1 MESLEVVVALLEFRH
16 RVCVALIPGD
26 SSPGPREP
34 TGQRFDTERYAAELS
49 PRCGLRTDARIRQHS
64 IVGAVRVEIRLL
76 GRFDVIV
83 EGRPVEPS
91 GFGRRDAARL
101 VKFLALADGHRRHR
115 EQVIDAL
122 WPDVP
127 LESVANR
134 LHKAAHFVRKA
145 TGAPDSIVLSA
156 DTVALFPGADPDVD
170 AVTFERLAAQGLAG
184 GDADAV
190 ERALAVYSG
199 ELLPFDPYEDWA
211 FHHRQRLQLRH
222 RELLRRG
229 GRFDQLIALDPTDE
243 DGHVGVMRGML
254 REGDPTG
261 VLRQFEL
268 LTKILDDEL
277 GIGPSVEACS
287 LHDLALGPVQGPDTD
302 GAPTVVSPRSAPLAT
317 QHVHFCTT
325 TDGLRLAYAS
335 SGTGPPL
342 VKASNWLTH
351 LDYDWDSPVWR
362 HWWQA
367 LSRRHTLV
375 RDDERGCGLSD
386 WDVDSDSYSL
396 EAWVRDLETVV
407 DTLGLERFPL
417 LGISQGGPIAI
428 TYAPRHPERVSHVV
442 VYGTCPRATW
452 AKATDEQRRELT
464 ALGEL
469 IKVSWGTD
477 QPGFQQV
484 YDARFLPDGPIET
497 WRAFDEMQRRST
509 SPRNA
514 YRLWRAF
521 GALDCAEAARR
532 LDVPTLILH
541 ATDDRV
547 WSFDEAEELN
557 AMVPGSRLVA
567 LPGSNHILRADE
579 PAFAAFVEAVEQFVG
594 G

>member
-1 MESLEVVVALLEFRH
+1 M
-16 RVCVALIPGD
+16 
-26 SSPGPREP
+26 
-34 TGQRFDTERYAAELS
+34 
-49 PRCGLRTDARIRQHS
+49 
-64 IVGAVRVEIRLL
+64 RVELRLL
-76 GRFDVIV
+76 GRFEVIV
-83 EGRPVEPS
+83 DGRPAQPS
-91 GFGRRDAARL
+91 SFGRRDAARL

-122 WPDVP
+122 WPEAP
-127 LESVANR
+127 LASVANR

-145 TGAPDSIVLSA
+145 TGERESIVLNA
-156 DTVALFPGADPDVD
+156 DTVALFPGVALDID
-170 AVTFERLAAQGLAG
+170 AVTFERLATEGLAG
-184 GDADAV
+184 QDDDAV

-211 FHHRQRLQLRH
+211 FHHRQRLRLRH

-243 DGHVGVMRGML
+243 DGHVGVMQGML
-254 REGDPTG
+254 QTGDRTG
-261 VLRQFEL
+261 VLHQFEL
-268 LTKILDDEL
+268 LTKFLDDEL
-277 GIGPSVEACS
+277 GIGPSLEAIS
-287 LHDLALGPVQGPDTD
+287 LRDLALGPLP
-302 GAPTVVSPRSAPLAT
+302 APYSDNPPALASPRSAPLAT
-317 QHVHFCTT
+317 QRVHFCTT
-325 TDGLRLAYAS
+325 TDGVRLAYAT
-335 SGTGPPL
+335 SGNGSPL

-375 RDDERGCGLSD
+375 RYDERGCGLSD

-407 DTLGLERFPL
+407 DALGLERFPL

-442 VYGTCPRATW
+442 VYGTCARATW
-452 AKATDEQRRELT
+452 AKATDEQRRELA
-464 ALGEL
+464 ALGDL
-469 IKVSWGTD
+469 IKVSWGSD
-477 QPGFQQV
+477 QPGFRQV
-484 YDARFLPDGPIET
+484 YDARFLPNGPLET

-509 SPRNA
+509 SPGNA

-521 GALDCAEAARR
+521 GALDCAEAARQV
-532 LDVPTLILH
+532 DVPTLILH
-541 ATDDRV
+541 ATDDKV

-567 LPGSNHILRADE
+567 LPGSNHILQADE
-579 PAFAAFVEAVEQFVG
+579 PAFAVFTEAVEQFVAS
-594 G
+594 

>member
-1 MESLEVVVALLEFRH
+1 
-16 RVCVALIPGD
+16 
-26 SSPGPREP
+26 
-34 TGQRFDTERYAAELS
+34 
-49 PRCGLRTDARIRQHS
+49 
-64 IVGAVRVEIRLL
+64 VRVEIGLL

-83 EGRPVEPS
+83 DGRAVKPTS
-91 GFGRRDAARL
+91 LGRRDSARL

-122 WPDVP
+122 WPKVP

-134 LHKAAHFVRKA
+134 LHKATHFVRKA
-145 TGAPDSIVLSA
+145 TSVPDSIVLSA
-156 DTVALFPGADPDVD
+156 DTVALFPGADLDVD
-170 AVTFERLAAQGLAG
+170 ALIFEQLAAEGLAG
-184 GDADAV
+184 DDLDAI

-199 ELLPFDPYEDWA
+199 ELLPFDPYENWA

-229 GRFDQLIALDPTDE
+229 GRFDQLVALDPTDE

-254 REGDPTG
+254 RAGDRTG
-261 VLRQFEL
+261 VLRQFKL
-268 LTKILDDEL
+268 LTKILDEGL

-287 LHDLALGPVQGPDTD
+287 LRDLALGPVHALDAD
-302 GAPTVVSPRSAPLAT
+302 GAPAVGPARSAPLAT
-317 QHVHFCTT
+317 QSVHFCAT
-325 TDGLRLAYAS
+325 TDGVRLAYAT
-335 SGTGPPL
+335 SGKGPPL

-351 LDYDWDSPVWR
+351 LDYDWGSPVWR

-375 RDDERGCGLSD
+375 RYDERGCGLSD
-386 WDVDSDSYSL
+386 WDVDADSYSL
-396 EAWVRDLETVV
+396 DAWVRDLETVV
-407 DTLGLERFPL
+407 DALGLERFPL

-428 TYAPRHPERVSHVV
+428 TYAARHSERVSHVV
-442 VYGTCPRATW
+442 VYGTCARATW

-477 QPGFQQV
+477 QPGFRQV

-497 WRAFDEMQRRST
+497 WRAFDELQRRST

-514 YRLWRAF
+514 HRLWRAF
-521 GALDCAEAARR
+521 GALDCAEAARQ

-541 ATDDRV
+541 AIDDRV
-547 WSFDEAEELN
+547 WSFEEAEELN

-567 LPGSNHILRADE
+567 LPGSNHILQADE
-579 PAFAAFVEAVEQFVG
+579 PAFATFIEAVEEFVG